1 MANTNAPNGFVP
13 AWHLTGGVIRA
24 DQLAIETA
32 YGTAIYSGDVV
43 TLASG
48 YVTQGTATA
57 APCGVFAGV
66 YYVSSTGAP
75 TFSRSW
81 TASTATQ
88 GSADAKAY
96 VYTDPD
102 IVYEA
107 QFTTTPT
114 QASVGATYT
123 ISTTT
128 GDTTTLRS
136 KEGVTTT
143 TSSGIARC
151 VGFVDRP
158 DNSIGQYARGYFR
171 FPSNQFE

>member
-1 MANTNAPNGFVP
+1 MDNTNAPNGFFP

-24 DQLAIETA
+24 DQLAIENA

-75 TFSRSW
+75 IFSRSW

-88 GSADAKAY
+88 GSADAQAY

-158 DNSIGQYARGYFR
+158 NNSIGQYARAYFR
-171 FPSNQFE
+171 FPANQFE

>member
-24 DQLAIETA
+24 DQLAIEST

-48 YVTQGTATA
+48 LVTQGTATA

-88 GSADAKAY
+88 GSVNAKAY

-158 DNSIGQYARGYFR
+158 DNSIGQYARAYFR

>member
-24 DQLAIETA
+24 DQLAIEST

-48 YVTQGTATA
+48 LVTQGTATA

-158 DNSIGQYARGYFR
+158 DNSIGQYARAYFR

>member
-24 DQLAIETA
+24 DQLAIEST

-48 YVTQGTATA
+48 LVTQGTATA

-81 TASTATQ
+81 PASTTTQ
-88 GSADAKAY
+88 GSVNAKAY

-158 DNSIGQYARGYFR
+158 DNSIGQYARAYFR

>member
-1 MANTNAPNGFVP
+1 MANTNAPNGFTP
-13 AWHLTGGVIRA
+13 AYHLTGGTIRP
-24 DQLAIETA
+24 DELAIETA

-57 APCGVFAGV
+57 APCGVFYGV
-66 YYVSSTGAP
+66 YYTSSTGAP

-81 TASTATQ
+81 TADTATQ
-88 GSADAKAY
+88 GSVDAQAY

-102 IVYEA
+102 ILYEA

-114 QASVGATYT
+114 QASVGTTYT
-123 ISTTT
+123 ISTTA

-151 VGFVDRP
+151 VGFVKRP
-158 DNSIGQYARGYFR
+158 NNSIGQYARAYFR
-171 FPSNQFE
+171 FPANQFE